1 VLEVEGLEV
10 RAGAFAL
17 RDIDL
22 AVAEGECHAVL
33 GPSGSGKSTLLA
45 AVLGIRAPIRGRVRL
60 GEQDV
65 TGLPT
70 EQRGLGYVPQGLGL
84 FPHLTVAENLAYSAR
99 ARRLAT
105 SEYRTLLGRLVEV
118 TGVGP
123 LLDRRPPTLSGGE
136 RQRVALVRA
145 LASRPR
151 LVLLDEPFTAL
162 NESLRRDLW
171 WLVRALRRDE
181 GLTVLLVTHDLTE
194 AFFLAERIG
203 VLIDGRLEQCG
214 PRETVYRRPAT
225 LAVAR
230 FLGIKNLI
238 PGVTRSM
245 QGQWMRVDCPLLGRV
260 VAVPS
265 EGASPA
271 PGTRVVLGIRPE
283 EIALRDAEHPPHEGE
298 VVLEGQFDLSD
309 LGAQTLVH
317 FHHDASPLVLE
328 LQISGR
334 VARRF
339 GLYDG
344 RPGVAVGLPADALF
358 WVPENATSTSG
369 AQRLYSPG
377 GTP

>member
-1 VLEVEGLEV
+1 MLELQGLDV
-10 RAGAFAL
+10 RAGSFAL
-17 RDIDL
+17 REVDL
-22 AVAEGECHAVL
+22 AVAQGECHAVL

-45 AVLGIRAPIRGRVRL
+45 AVLGIRPPTRGRIRIA
-60 GEQDV
+60 GQDV

-70 EQRGLGYVPQGLGL
+70 EQLGLGYVPQGLGL
-84 FPHLTVAENLAYSAR
+84 FPHLTVAENLTYSAR
-99 ARRLAT
+99 ARRLGA
-105 SEYRTLLGRLVEV
+105 SEYRPRLDRLVAV
-118 TGVGP
+118 TGIGA
-123 LLDRRPPTLSGGE
+123 LLERRPPTLSGGE

-145 LASRPR
+145 LVSRPR

-171 WLVRALRRDE
+171 WLVRDLRRDE

-225 LAVAR
+225 LPVAR

-238 PGVTRSM
+238 PGVVRDA
-245 QGQWMRVDCPLLGRV
+245 QGQRMRVACPSLGREV
-260 VAVPS
+260 SLPT
-265 EGASPA
+265 EGPPAA

-283 EIALRDAEHPPHEGE
+283 EIALRDADHPPREGE
-298 VVLEGQFDLSD
+298 VVLAGRFDLND

-317 FHHDASPLVLE
+317 FHHDTSPLVLE
-328 LQISGR
+328 LQVSGR

-339 GLYDG
+339 GLFDG
-344 RPGVAVGLPADALF
+344 RTGVAVGLPADALF
-358 WVPENATSTSG
+358 WVPEMETRA
-369 AQRLYSPG
+369 
-377 GTP
+377 